1 MNELLS
7 RLSNHPLLTIELI
20 IGTLFV
26 TILNLASPV
35 FVIQV
40 LNRYISHGI
49 SGTLITLTTG
59 MLIAMIL
66 QFLFRLIRTR
76 IASDISIDA
85 DRAQAEQVLEA
96 LSSATALDLL
106 SIGRVKLQECSVRLH
121 HIRSGYSGPNITH
134 LLDGPFAALYLLAAF
149 IISPQLAWIGVAA
162 IAVGLIVG
170 AVNVY
175 SSARSAAD
183 TQQKSI
189 EQRSLIMSAVNNLE
203 TVRLFRGKSFLAE
216 PFKEVTNALLGR
228 TRREQSGRELYRS
241 TTIML
246 TILLSVVLYAVGA
259 IQVVDGLISVGALIG
274 INILVTRA
282 FSTLTQFI
290 GSISLINRAQREY
303 SSLEEILK
311 LPREQQEGSSLQHYS
326 GTLAIQDLGFTYPGA
341 HNPVFENLRVE
352 LSRGDRLII
361 TGQNGSG
368 KTTLIRLLTGLLNP
382 DRGSVLVDRV
392 DLRQID
398 PGWWRTQIVYL
409 PQEPTF
415 LPATIRDC
423 IRAGNP
429 EIKEEQLATIIE
441 KTGLE
446 IYLNNSAEGLNTYLG
461 EEGRNLPLGIRRR
474 LALARAMVTG
484 GRLVILDE
492 PTEGLDDAGCRTVY
506 QLLNEFVEEKRT
518 IILVTR
524 DQKLTRG
531 ATKILD
537 LDQKPTPLVQKIEAA
552 DAHE

>member
-7 RLSNHPLLTIELI
+7 RLSRHPLLTIELI

-49 SGTLITLTTG
+49 NGTLITLTTG

-85 DRAQAEQVLEA
+85 DRTQAEQVLEA

-106 SIGRVKLQECSVRLH
+106 GIGRVKLQECSVRLH

-134 LLDGPFAALYLLAAF
+134 FLDGPFAALYLLAAF

-162 IAVGLIVG
+162 IAVGIIIG
-170 AVNVY
+170 AGNIY
-175 SSARSAAD
+175 SSTRSATA
-183 TQQKSI
+183 TQQKSM
-189 EQRSLIMSAVNNLE
+189 EQRNLIMSAVNNLE
-203 TVRLFRGKSFLAE
+203 TVRLFRGKTFLAE

-303 SSLEEILK
+303 RNLGEILK
-311 LPREQQEGSSLQHYS
+311 LPREQQEGSTLQHYR
-326 GTLAIQDLGFTYPGA
+326 GTVAIQDLGFTYPGA
-341 HNPVFENLRVE
+341 HNPVFENVRVE
-352 LSRGDRLII
+352 LHRGDRLII

-368 KTTLIRLLTGLLNP
+368 KTTLIRLLTGLLIP
-382 DRGSVLVDRV
+382 DRGSVMVDRV

-429 EIKEEQLATIIE
+429 EIDEEQLTTIIE
-441 KTGLE
+441 QAGLE
-446 IYLNNSAEGLNTYLG
+446 FYLNNSAEGLNTYLG
-461 EEGRNLPLGIRRR
+461 EEGRSLPLGIRRR
-474 LALARAMVTG
+474 LALARAMATG

-492 PTEGLDDAGCRTVY
+492 PTEGLDEAGCRTVY
-506 QLLNEFVEEKRT
+506 HLLNEFVEERRT

-524 DQKLTRG
+524 DQKLIRG

-537 LDQKPTPLVQKIEAA
+537 LDRKPSPLVQRIKAA